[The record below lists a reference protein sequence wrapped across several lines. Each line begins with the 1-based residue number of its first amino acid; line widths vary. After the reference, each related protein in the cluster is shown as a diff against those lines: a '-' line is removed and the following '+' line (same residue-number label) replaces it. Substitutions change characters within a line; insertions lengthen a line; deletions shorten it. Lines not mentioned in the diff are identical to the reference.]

1 MQPWMLYVE
10 SLFHL
15 SMECPKAREI
25 EGFTQFSHL
34 LSSMNFRS
42 FMDFLSYIVMALAV
56 NIVWAAIWSN
66 EDVALAVTI
75 VWALWTNRNEIQHI
89 FFSGVSNT

>member
-1 MQPWMLYVE
+1 MQPWMLYAE

-15 SMECPKAREI
+15 STECPKAREI

-42 FMDFLSYIVMALAV
+42 FVDFLSYIVMV
-56 NIVWAAIWSN
+56 AIWSN